1 MIPLQT
7 PSLEPLT
14 RPLQDIAIQVRE
26 ALSRPEVA
34 KENASYPTIFE
45 HILDSKLPAEEK
57 SFTRLVQ
64 EGGLIVG
71 AATVSTAWA
80 LTVATFCLVSQ
91 PSTLEKLKAELSSTF
106 PVPGQDMDLPTLEH
120 LPYLAAVIQEALRV
134 SIGASHRSQ
143 RISPEEGITFVD
155 PATEQ
160 QWRIPAGTPMS
171 MSHVLLFQDPTF
183 FPEPNAFKPERWI
196 ENPGLEKYQFAFSK
210 GTRQCLGLNLAMA
223 EINLMLASIF
233 RTYGSTGFSAEGDIG
248 RFELFETDVSDI
260 ECVGDGGVP
269 FIKKDTKGVRFR
281 IV

>member
-1 MIPLQT
+1 M
-7 PSLEPLT
+7 
-14 RPLQDIAIQVRE
+14 QDVAIQVRE

-45 HILDSKLPAEEK
+45 HILDSKLPAEEE
-57 SFTRLVQ
+57 SFTRLVH

-80 LTVATFCLVSQ
+80 LTVATFCLVAQ
-91 PSTLEKLKAELSSTF
+91 PSTLEKLKAKLSSTF
-106 PVPGQDMDLPTLEH
+106 PITGQDMALPTLKH

-143 RISPEEGITFVD
+143 RISPVDGVAYVD

-160 QWRIPAGTPMS
+160 QWRIPPGTPMS
-171 MSHVLLFQDPTF
+171 MSHVLLFQGPTIFPDPKS
-183 FPEPNAFKPERWI
+183 FKSERWI

-210 GTRQCLGLNLAMA
+210 GTRQCSGLNLAMA
-223 EINLMLASIF
+223 ELNLMLASTF
-233 RTYGSTGFSAEGDIG
+233 RIYGSAGFSVEGDIG
-248 RFELFETDVSDI
+248 RLELFETDISDI
-260 ECVGDGGVP
+260 QCVGDGGVP

>member
-1 MIPLQT
+1 M
-7 PSLEPLT
+7 
-14 RPLQDIAIQVRE
+14 QDIAIQVRE

-34 KENASYPTIFE
+34 KENSSYPTIFE

-106 PVPGQDMDLPTLEH
+106 PVAGQDMDLPTLEH

-143 RISPEEGITFVD
+143 RISPVDGVTFVD

-160 QWRIPAGTPMS
+160 QWRIPPGTPMS
-171 MSHVLLFQDPTF
+171 MSHVLLFQDPTI
-183 FPEPNAFKPERWI
+183 FPDPKSFKPERWI

-223 EINLMLASIF
+223 ELNLMLASIF
-233 RTYGSTGFSAEGDIG
+233 RIYGSAGFSGPGDIG
-248 RFELFETDVSDI
+248 RLELFETDVSDI